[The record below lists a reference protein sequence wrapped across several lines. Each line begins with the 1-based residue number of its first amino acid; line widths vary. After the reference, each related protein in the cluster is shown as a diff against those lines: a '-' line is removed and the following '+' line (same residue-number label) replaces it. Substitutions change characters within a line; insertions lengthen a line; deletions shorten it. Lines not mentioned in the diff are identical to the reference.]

1 VTLGRAEP
9 QTRDAAPKRAY
20 QRTMSIHRRDL
31 LVRGA
36 VGGAALLA
44 ATALVEAAP
53 PAKPMPPVPAPKGKV
68 PPGLGKH
75 APAPLPFKPG
85 GLTGISEKM
94 ITSHH
99 DKNYAGA
106 VKNLNKVETDLAAL
120 KADAPGYVVAGLRE
134 KELTYGNSMVL
145 HEHYF
150 GNLGGNGKR
159 SGALET
165 RLGTDF
171 GAGVWEAQVRA
182 AATAL
187 GGGSGW
193 VLVSLSLHDGGL
205 RISSSTNH
213 TQAVAFGAPL
223 LALDMY
229 EHAYA
234 LDYGADHAPYI
245 DAVFKNLAWEV
256 VEARYDRAM
265 KALAALG

>member
-1 VTLGRAEP
+1 
-9 QTRDAAPKRAY
+9 
-20 QRTMSIHRRDL
+20 MSMHRRDL

-36 VGGAALLA
+36 ASGAALLVA
-44 ATALVEAAP
+44 STIAGADPTKPATKTP
-53 PAKPMPPVPAPKGKV
+53 PKP
-68 PPGLGKH
+68 GKH
-75 APAPLPFKPG
+75 APVALAFKPSA
-85 GLTGISEKM
+85 LTGISEKM

-120 KADAPGYVVAGLRE
+120 KADASGYLVAGLRE
-134 KELTYGNSMVL
+134 KELTYFNSMVL

-159 SGALET
+159 SGALDT
-165 RLGTDF
+165 RLGSEL
-171 GAGVWEAQVRA
+171 GAGAWEAQVRA

-193 VLVSLSLHDGGL
+193 VVLALSMHDGAL

-213 TQAVAFGAPL
+213 TQALAFGAPL
-223 LALDMY
+223 LVLDMY

-234 LDYGADHAPYI
+234 IDYGADHAPYI
-245 DAVFKNLAWEV
+245 DAFFKNVAWDA
-256 VEARYDRAM
+256 VEARYDHAM
-265 KALAALG
+265 KAVAALG

>member
-1 VTLGRAEP
+1 
-9 QTRDAAPKRAY
+9 
-20 QRTMSIHRRDL
+20 MHRRDL
-31 LVRGA
+31 LVSGA
-36 VGGAALLA
+36 ASSAALLA
-44 ATALVEAAP
+44 ATALADAAP
-53 PAKPMPPVPAPKGKV
+53 PSKQPPAPTKGKT

-75 APAPLPFKPG
+75 APVPLTFKPG
-85 GLTGISEKM
+85 GLSGISEKM

-120 KADAPGYVVAGLRE
+120 KPDAPGYLVAGLRE
-134 KELTYGNSMVL
+134 KQLTYGNSMVL

-150 GNLGGNGKR
+150 GNLGGTGKR

-171 GAGVWEAQVRA
+171 GAGAWEAQVRA

-193 VLVSLSLHDGGL
+193 VVVGLSLHDGSL
-205 RISSSTNH
+205 VISSSTNH
-213 TQAVAFGAPL
+213 TQAMAFGAPL
-223 LALDMY
+223 LVLDMY

-234 LDYGADHAPYI
+234 IDYGADHAAYI
-245 DAVFKNLAWEV
+245 DAFFKNIAWDV
-256 VEARYDRAM
+256 VEARYDHAM

>member
-1 VTLGRAEP
+1 
-9 QTRDAAPKRAY
+9 
-20 QRTMSIHRRDL
+20 MHRRDL
-31 LVRGA
+31 LVGGA
-36 VGGAALLA
+36 VTGAAVLA
-44 ATALVEAAP
+44 ASAIADAAP
-53 PAKPMPPVPAPKGKV
+53 DKTPAGKGKT

-75 APAPLPFKPG
+75 APVPLPFKASS
-85 GLTGISEKM
+85 LTGISEKM

-106 VKNLNKVETDLAAL
+106 VTNLNKVETDIAAL
-120 KADAPGYVVAGLRE
+120 KPEAPGYLVAGLHERQ
-134 KELTYGNSMVL
+134 LTYFNSMVL

-171 GAGVWEAQVRA
+171 GGAGAWEQQVRA
-182 AATAL
+182 VATAL

-205 RISSSTNH
+205 RISSAGNH
-213 TQAVAFGAPL
+213 TQTPAFGAPL

-234 LDYGADHAPYI
+234 LDYGAAHAQYI
-245 DAVFKNLAWEV
+245 DAFFKNIAWEV

-265 KALAALG
+265 KAIAALA

>member
-1 VTLGRAEP
+1 MSIDRRELFCGAAALVAASTIA
-9 QTRDAAPKRAY
+9 DAAP
-20 QRTMSIHRRDL
+20 
-31 LVRGA
+31 
-36 VGGAALLA
+36 AAKA
-44 ATALVEAAP
+44 KTP
-53 PAKPMPPVPAPKGKV
+53 PA
-68 PPGLGKH
+68 LGKH
-75 APAPLPFKPG
+75 EVVPLAFKHNA
-85 GLTGISEKM
+85 LTGISEKM

-106 VKNLNKVETDLAAL
+106 VKNLNKVEIDLAAL
-120 KADAPGYVVAGLRE
+120 KADAPGYLVAGLRE
-134 KELTYGNSMVL
+134 KELTYFNSMVL

-171 GAGVWEAQVRA
+171 GAGAWETQVRA

-193 VLVSLSLHDGGL
+193 VIVALSMHDGGL
-205 RISSSTNH
+205 RVSSSANH

-223 LALDMY
+223 LVLDMY

-234 LDYGADHAPYI
+234 IDYGADHAAYI
-245 DAVFKNLAWEV
+245 DAFFKNLLWES
-256 VEARYDRAM
+256 VESRYDRAM
-265 KALAALG
+265 KALAVIG

>member
-1 VTLGRAEP
+1 
-9 QTRDAAPKRAY
+9 
-20 QRTMSIHRRDL
+20 MSMHRRDL

-36 VGGAALLA
+36 ATGAALLA
-44 ATALVEAAP
+44 ATAIAEAAP
-53 PAKPMPPVPAPKGKV
+53 TARPPSRGKT

-75 APAPLPFKPG
+75 APAALPFKAG
-85 GLTGISEKM
+85 SLTGISEKM
-94 ITSHH
+94 ISSHH

-120 KADAPGYVVAGLRE
+120 APDAPAYLVAGLRE
-134 KELTYGNSMVL
+134 KQLTYFNSMVL

-165 RLGTDF
+165 RLGSDF
-171 GAGVWEAQVRA
+171 GAAAWEAQVRA
-182 AATAL
+182 TAMGL

-193 VLVSLSLHDGGL
+193 VILGLSLHDGSLVIASAG
-205 RISSSTNH
+205 NH
-213 TQAVAFGAPL
+213 TQNLAFGAPL

-229 EHAYA
+229 EHAYQQ
-234 LDYGADHAPYI
+234 DYGADHAAYI
-245 DAVFKNLAWEV
+245 EAFFKNLAWDV

-265 KALAALG
+265 KASALLG